1 MNHFL
6 KHLSLLLFV
15 VIALTTNP
23 LYAQNKTEQQ
33 ILDVL
38 EAQDAAWNSGNLVGF
53 METYWNN
60 DSLMFIGKSGVTY
73 GWSNTLKNYQRGY
86 PDTAAMGKLK
96 FTMIRMEK
104 LSRKKY
110 FIVGKWQLTRTA
122 GNLQGHFTL
131 FLRKINGQWKI
142 VADHSS

>member
-15 VIALTTNP
+15 VIALTINP
-23 LYAQNKTEQQ
+23 LYAQHKTEQQ

-38 EAQDAAWNSGNLVGF
+38 ETQDQAWNRGDLFGF

-73 GWSNTLKNYQRGY
+73 GWNNTLKNYQRGY

-96 FTMIRMEK
+96 FTLIRMEK
-104 LSRKKY
+104 QSCKKY
-110 FIVGKWQLTRTA
+110 VVVGKWQLFRTA

-131 FLRKINGQWKI
+131 LMRKIKGKWKI